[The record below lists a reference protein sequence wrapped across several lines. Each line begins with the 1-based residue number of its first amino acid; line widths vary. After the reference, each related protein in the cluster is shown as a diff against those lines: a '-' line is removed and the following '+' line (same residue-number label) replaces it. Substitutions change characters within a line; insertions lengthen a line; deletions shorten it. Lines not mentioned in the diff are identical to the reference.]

1 MMHATFRSHSAQALS
16 PWLQQRS
23 SSFASCTMAALFEP
37 YGKAWCNLQGR
48 NYYWKLADPTKVS
61 WEPPA
66 YGKAWCH
73 LQGRNYYWHL
83 DDTTTRSW
91 ERPVIGAFTVHE
103 SIGCNSDG
111 NTDDDDII
119 QISSDTDDDDYL
131 QTSLSI
137 VELDYLQ
144 MMKLPSKASW
154 TSPPFKLYEEMQ
166 YADLCSANLV
176 RLYNIACALAPHMD
190 FDNGIML
197 HTEVVQGF
205 RDMDEADFKPKFA
218 LSNSLT
224 RSTEPSA
231 SQHESRLDSDL
242 LFYLF

>member
-1 MMHATFRSHSAQALS
+1 
-16 PWLQQRS
+16 
-23 SSFASCTMAALFEP
+23 MAALFEP

-48 NYYWKLADPTKVS
+48 NYYWKLADPTEVS

-83 DDTTTRSW
+83 DDPTTRFW

-111 NTDDDDII
+111 NTDKRCLASDTDDDDDDII
-119 QISSDTDDDDYL
+119 QISSDTDDDVWL

-137 VELDYLQ
+137 VELDIASDIIISDIQ

-166 YADLCSANLV
+166 YADLCSANVV

-205 RDMDEADFKPKFA
+205 RDMDEADFIPKFA